1 MFKVENVVIGLKRPT
16 KLGKLLLHKAG
27 VDFADREA
35 ELIHDRLEI
44 IRVEAITVCQTSK
57 KAKLK

>member
-16 KLGKLLLHKAG
+16 ELGKLLLHKAG
-27 VDFADREA
+27 VHLEDREA
-35 ELIHDRLEI
+35 EFIHDRLKI

-57 KAKLK
+57 KAKLE